1 MKNTDVLVIGG
12 SAAGI
17 VAAVTAKS
25 HNPEV
30 SVTVIRKEEQVVV
43 PCGIPYIYGS
53 LENSNQNVI
62 PDATLEKAGVDL
74 LIDEVV
80 SVDLKAKNCSTKSGE
95 TLSFDKIIFAT
106 GSMPKVPKW
115 LKG

>member
-30 SVTVIRKEEQVVV
+30 
-43 PCGIPYIYGS
+43 
-53 LENSNQNVI
+53 
-62 PDATLEKAGVDL
+62 
-74 LIDEVV
+74 
-80 SVDLKAKNCSTKSGE
+80 
-95 TLSFDKIIFAT
+95 
-106 GSMPKVPKW
+106 
-115 LKG
+115 